1 MLFLFA
7 RRIKSLVAVPVML
20 VTALLLSACASEQ
33 AKNAPGGIYD
43 PHEEVNRANHEMN
56 KAIDRVLVDPLS
68 QGWGNATNGGVR
80 EVVSNFS
87 SHLSLPNDIFNNV
100 FQGNLDDA
108 LQNTGRFAFN
118 TVVGFAGLFDPA
130 SDLGWDRVDTDFGE
144 TLHVWGA
151 AEGPYVELPFFG
163 PSTSRDTVGFAVDLV
178 LDPFFV
184 VVRGPEVYIG
194 AVAYVFEAMGNRY
207 EFDATVDS
215 VLHESAD
222 SYAQAR
228 SIYLQNRRYQLGITA
243 EDLYLDSGL
252 DPYSDPYEDF

>member
-1 MLFLFA
+1 
-7 RRIKSLVAVPVML
+7 ML
-20 VTALLLSACASEQ
+20 VTALLLSACASQE
-33 AKNAPGGIYD
+33 ALNAPGGIYD